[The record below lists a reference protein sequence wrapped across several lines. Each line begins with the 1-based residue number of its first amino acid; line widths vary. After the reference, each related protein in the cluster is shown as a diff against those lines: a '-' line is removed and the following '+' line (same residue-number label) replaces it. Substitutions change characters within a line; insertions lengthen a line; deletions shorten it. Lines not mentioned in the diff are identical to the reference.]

1 MRITILGS
9 GSTGNATLVQFAGT
23 SVLIDA
29 GIRIGILKERMLD
42 LVGSVDIDGI
52 VITHYHGDH
61 SAHVNQYAK
70 EFDAPV
76 FFTRSTEERS
86 RLKDRYPR
94 RLFAPTQ
101 AFRVGKLDFVP
112 LPLPHDAPQVA
123 LRFGPKD
130 AQAALITDLGSAPPG
145 LADYLKDCH
154 TVLLESNHD
163 SVMLENGPYHASL
176 RARVASDVG
185 HLSNNQCAS
194 IIQSLSPKV
203 QRIVLMHL
211 SQKNNHPELAYR
223 CADKALYGRKTDLRI
238 AGPSPLQL
246 YIERPLPM
254 SSQVQLSFTL

>member
-29 GIRIGILKERMLD
+29 GIRIGVLKERMDD
-42 LVGSVDIDGI
+42 LVGSVDVDGI

-61 SAHVNQYAK
+61 SAYVNQYAK

-76 FFTRSTEERS
+76 FFTRSTEVRS
-86 RLKDRYPR
+86 RLKDCYR
-94 RLFAPTQ
+94 RHVFGSTQ
-101 AFRVGKLDFVP
+101 AFRVGRLDFVP

-145 LADYLKDCH
+145 LPDYLKDCH

-185 HLSNNQCAS
+185 HLSNAQSAS
-194 IIQSLSPKV
+194 IIRAMSPNV
-203 QRIVLMHL
+203 QRLVLMHL
-211 SQKNNHPELAYR
+211 SQKNNHPDLAYK

-238 AGPSPLQL
+238 AGTSPLQL
-246 YIERPLPM
+246 NVERQLSV
-254 SSQVQLSFTL
+254 SSQVQLAFAL